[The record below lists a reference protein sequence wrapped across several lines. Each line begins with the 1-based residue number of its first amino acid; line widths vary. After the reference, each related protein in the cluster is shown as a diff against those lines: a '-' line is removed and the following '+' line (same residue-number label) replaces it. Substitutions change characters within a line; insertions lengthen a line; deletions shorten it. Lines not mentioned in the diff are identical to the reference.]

1 MSRRKHQEG
10 KAVEAEQTHGEQL
23 SRATLGRLYEMT
35 YVHYLMLKIMEGQ
48 RVLDG
53 GKKNVPKAYINKQR
67 RDFPKSGRFPGITAS
82 DAAEMFLQDKGENKI
97 MDGLRGIFPHFE
109 AAIRKGDSDE
119 FRRIADVI
127 DLIKNEGEK
136 SPLLAIC
143 SIFKWERE
151 NGVFQGEPWPWT
163 TSKLRDW
170 IAAETGREYPTNKI
184 REAAQQV
191 GIPLADGRGKGK
203 KTHKAK

>member
-1 MSRRKHQEG
+1 
-10 KAVEAEQTHGEQL
+10 
-23 SRATLGRLYEMT
+23 MT

-67 RDFPKSGRFPGITAS
+67 RDFPKSGRFHGITAS
-82 DAAEMFLQDKGENKI
+82 DAAEMFLQDQGENKI

-136 SPLLAIC
+136 SPLLAIV
-143 SIFKWERE
+143 STFKWERE
-151 NGVFQGEPWPWT
+151 NGAFYGGPWSDEPWPWT
-163 TSKLRDW
+163 SSKLRDW
-170 IAAETGREYPTNKI
+170 IRAETGREYATNKI
-184 REAAQQV
+184 TEAAKQV
-191 GIPLADGRGKGK
+191 GLPLADGRGKRNRK
-203 KTHKAK
+203 SC